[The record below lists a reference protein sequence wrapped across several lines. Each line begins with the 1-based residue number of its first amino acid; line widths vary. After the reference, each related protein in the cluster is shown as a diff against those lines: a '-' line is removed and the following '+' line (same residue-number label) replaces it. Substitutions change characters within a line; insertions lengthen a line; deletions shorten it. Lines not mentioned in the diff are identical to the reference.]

1 MRNVIQKSKR
11 RYLPHREQT
20 EIVIDLQDVVDH
32 GSDDLAEA
40 IESNAERYV
49 SRHTMRIA
57 MDARIFGT
65 SIGLTLSQCV
75 FVPLNRRNCFRT

>member
-1 MRNVIQKSKR
+1 MVHASVMSYEKSKR
-11 RYLPHREQT
+11 RYLPNREQT

-49 SRHTMRIA
+49 SRHTMRIM
-57 MDARIFGT
+57 MDAHHYDSFSAHPTVG
-65 SIGLTLSQCV
+65 
-75 FVPLNRRNCFRT
+75 